1 MITAQELGLVEAG
14 LKKAVASDV
23 DVLAV
28 ASEHIIGSGGKRLRP
43 KLVLLSYKAA
53 GGEDLAAVV
62 PLAVAVELLH
72 TASLVHDDINDSSD
86 LRRGRPSV
94 NARWGNSLALLV
106 GDFVFVR
113 LLDLIAGC
121 ETRVIQ
127 VVADCCKAIIE
138 GETLQ
143 MVHLGDLQLS
153 EETYLRIVE
162 LKTARLFSACCE
174 LGGLVAGASSGCVTA
189 LREYGR
195 SLGMA
200 FQIRD
205 DVLDLIG
212 DEADLGKPVTSDL
225 MQGKMSLAT
234 IHAQQQSAEAGK
246 GLLSDDLA
254 SETGLLWKTGAFE
267 YATQKAKEYAAE
279 AQRSLVALPESL
291 VRHELFELAD
301 FAVARI
307 S

>member
-23 DVLAV
+23 DVLAL
-28 ASEHIIGSGGKRLRP
+28 ASGHIIGSGGKRLRP
-43 KLVLLSYKAA
+43 RLVLLSYKAA
-53 GGEDLAAVV
+53 GGKDVAAVV
-62 PLAVAVELLH
+62 PVAVAVELLH
-72 TASLVHDDINDSSD
+72 TASLVHDDINDNSD

-113 LLDLIAGC
+113 LLDLIAGYD
-121 ETRVIQ
+121 TRVIR
-127 VVADCCKAIIE
+127 VMADCCRAIIE

-143 MVHLGDLQLS
+143 MIHLGNWQLS

-162 LKTARLFSACCE
+162 LKTARLFAACCE
-174 LGGLVAGASSGCVTA
+174 LGGLIAGASSGCVTA
-189 LREYGR
+189 LRECGR

-205 DVLDLIG
+205 DVLDVIG
-212 DEADLGKPVTSDL
+212 DEGDLGKPVTSDL
-225 MQGKMSLAT
+225 MQGKISLAT
-234 IHAQQQSAEAGK
+234 IHARQQTREAGNAQAY
-246 GLLSDDLA
+246 GDLSSEMDLLR
-254 SETGLLWKTGAFE
+254 KTGALE

-279 AQRSLVALPESL
+279 AQRSLAAVPES
-291 VRHELFELAD
+291 VMRHELFELAD
-301 FAVARI
+301 FAAARI